1 MTKTVLALGAAALAL
16 AACDGGTVNDTAPV
30 PPAATPG
37 ATLVPASTGGANY
50 AEQVVQTPQGGMR
63 MGNPNAR
70 VKLVEYVSL
79 TCPVC
84 ARFSNDASEALRDR
98 YVASGNVS
106 WEVRHV
112 VANGLDAGAVLL
124 ARCGGPGPYFS
135 IVEQLYAT
143 QPEWIGRAT
152 SQQAQLEA
160 LAAAP
165 PAQQFAGYAR
175 AAGLDS
181 FVRMR
186 GVPAQRANQCLSD
199 PAAGQRLEDGNQ
211 LASRE
216 GVTGTPTFFLNGQKA
231 DAITWAQ
238 LEPLIQARLR

>member
-37 ATLVPASTGGANY
+37 ATVVPASAGARNY
-50 AEQVVQTPQGGMR
+50 AEQVVQTPEGGTR

-70 VKLVEYVSL
+70 VKLVEYLSL

-98 YVASGNVS
+98 YVASGDVS
-106 WEVRHV
+106 YEIRHLV
-112 VANGLDAGAVLL
+112 LNGLDASAVLL
-124 ARCGGPGPYFS
+124 ARCGGPGPFFP

-143 QPEWIGRAT
+143 QPEWIGRVTPAVQE
-152 SQQAQLEA
+152 SI
-160 LAAAP
+160 AAAP
-165 PAQQFAGYAR
+165 PARQFATLAQ

-186 GVPAQRANQCLSD
+186 GVPAGRANQCLSD
-199 PAAGQRLEDGNQ
+199 PAAAQRLVDGNQ
-211 LASRE
+211 AAARQ
-216 GVTGTPTFFLNGQKA
+216 GATGTPTFFINGEKA
-231 DAITWAQ
+231 NAITWAQ
-238 LEPLIQARLR
+238 LEPLIQAELR